1 MYSTRGAIAFSFL
14 SVLCAWSGSLKR
26 AIACKNLH
34 SALAF
39 FLLPVCPLT

>member
-26 AIACKNLH
+26 AIACKIF
-34 SALAF
+34 SVRSPF
-39 FLLPVCPLT
+39 FSFLCVL